1 VGDAGGTATWA
12 DVHRRLRAELD
23 GITDALMARLRAEL
37 PGYAALPESV
47 LRAGLREHLSRT
59 LDALA
64 ENPAHPAL
72 METAAT
78 AATLRATQGVPV
90 DDVLRGWR
98 MGATEL
104 WRHQQR
110 IAAEIGVDVREQLDA
125 ARFVLEGVDK
135 ALDAATAGYR
145 EGLRRRDGPDAAQR
159 ARLLRGLMLGTSTA
173 ADRDLLASGYR
184 VGPEVGFRAVRAR
197 ADSDGEAARAEQ
209 ALTAAGAALTARV
222 DGEVLAI
229 VPDGAAP
236 APPVPAGVGG
246 AARLDDL
253 PRSFAEAAA
262 ALATLTTFRR
272 SGAATLD
279 ELGVE
284 VAVATRPELGARLAA
299 RYVAPL
305 LGNGGAGA
313 DVLGTVD
320 AYLRSGLRV
329 HRTAQALYVHPNTVR
344 HRLRRFEMQT
354 GARLDDMAEVVG
366 VWWALRHHE
375 AHGADPRTG

>member
-1 VGDAGGTATWA
+1 MGDAEGAATWA
-12 DVHRRLRAELD
+12 DVHRRLRAEAD
-23 GITDALMARLRAEL
+23 EITDALVTRFRAEL
-37 PGYAALPESV
+37 PGFAALPEPMVRS
-47 LRAGLREHLSRT
+47 GLREHLMRAI
-59 LDALA
+59 DALA
-64 ENPAHPAL
+64 DDPAHPDL
-72 METAAT
+72 LEMAAT
-78 AATLRATQGVPV
+78 AATLRAAQGVPV

-104 WRHQQR
+104 WRRRQR
-110 IAAEIGVDVREQLDA
+110 IAADIGLDVREQLDA
-125 ARFVLEGVDK
+125 ARFVLEGVDL
-135 ALDAATAGYR
+135 ALDAAVTGYR
-145 EGLRRRDGPDAAQR
+145 EGLRQRDGPDAAQR
-159 ARLLRGLMLGTSTA
+159 ARLLRGLVLGTSTA
-173 ADRDLLASGYR
+173 ADRDLLVSGYR
-184 VGPEVGFRAVRAR
+184 FSPDTPWRAVRAR
-197 ADSDGEAARAEQ
+197 VASDEQ
-209 ALTAAGAALTARV
+209 AQHAERALAAAGAALTARV

-229 VPDGAAP
+229 VPDGSTP

-246 AARLDDL
+246 AAGLDEL

-262 ALATLTTFRR
+262 ALATLTTFCR
-272 SGAATLD
+272 SGSATLD

-305 LGNGGAGA
+305 LATGGAGA

-320 AYLRSGLRV
+320 AYLRCGLRV

-375 AHGADPRTG
+375 AHGRTG

>member
-1 VGDAGGTATWA
+1 
-12 DVHRRLRAELD
+12 LLE
-23 GITDALMARLRAEL
+23 M
-37 PGYAALPESV
+37 
-47 LRAGLREHLSRT
+47 
-59 LDALA
+59 
-64 ENPAHPAL
+64 
-72 METAAT
+72 AAT
-78 AATLRATQGVPV
+78 AATLRAAQGVPV

-104 WRHQQR
+104 WRRQQR
-110 IAAEIGVDVREQLDA
+110 IAAEIGIDVGEQLDA
-125 ARFVLEGVDK
+125 ARFVLEGVDR
-135 ALDAATAGYR
+135 ALDAAIAGHR
-145 EGLRRRDGPDAAQR
+145 EGLRRRDGPDAALR
-159 ARLLRGLMLGTSTA
+159 ARLLRGLLLGTTTA

-184 VGPEVGFRAVRAR
+184 VGPDTPWRAVRAR
-197 ADSDGEAARAEQ
+197 VDSDDEARLAEQ

-222 DGEVLAI
+222 DGEMLAI
-229 VPDGAAP
+229 VPDGATP
-236 APPVPAGVGG
+236 ASPVPAGVGG
-246 AARLDDL
+246 AAGLAEL

-284 VAVATRPELGARLAA
+284 VAVATRPELGVRLAA

-305 LGNGGAGA
+305 LATGVAGA

-320 AYLRSGLRV
+320 TYLRSGLRV

-344 HRLRRFEMQT
+344 HRLRRFETQT

-375 AHGADPRTG
+375 AHGDAG